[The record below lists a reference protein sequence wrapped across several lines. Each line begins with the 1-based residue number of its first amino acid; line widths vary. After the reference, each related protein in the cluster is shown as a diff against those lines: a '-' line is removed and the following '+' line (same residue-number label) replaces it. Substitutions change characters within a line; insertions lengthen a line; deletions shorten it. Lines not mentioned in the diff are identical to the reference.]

1 MTPNDI
7 NGQSVLRF
15 ADIEI
20 LRYTI
25 KGFEALP
32 LERKLLVYHL
42 SEATLAGRD
51 IIWDQH
57 SPYALRVRHILESL
71 YLYSDLERTT
81 PEWQALETYLCR
93 VWFASGLHHHYG
105 SDKFVPGFGEPYL
118 RAAIE
123 RLQRQEGRL
132 LEYAPYE
139 LDDILGEI
147 FDPARSPKLTEQSG
161 DGDLV
166 QASAVNFYAPGVEQS
181 QAEAFY
187 QSQADSASP
196 EERLAPPSYGLN
208 TRLAKGEDGQLYE
221 QPYRSGGLYGQALE
235 AITTHLKAALAY
247 TDTEAQRMAILALVE
262 YYKTGNLEHYNRFCI
277 LWVEDTGVEV
287 DFINGFTEVYSDPLG
302 LKGSWEGLV
311 HIRDREA
318 SQRTEI
324 ICREAA
330 WFEANAPIDERF
342 KKERPVGIS
351 ATVVTLA
358 MLGGDS
364 YPATPIG
371 INLPNADWIRAAH
384 GSKSVTISNIHE
396 AYHRASLG
404 SGMTEAFVPDAQV
417 RAMLEAYEGLTE
429 ELHTDLH
436 ECLGHG
442 SGQLLPGVSPDALGA
457 YASTIE
463 EARAD
468 LFALYYMADPKM
480 VELSLLPHAEA
491 YKACYYR
498 YVLGGAVTQLVR
510 IPLGQSIEEAHM
522 RNRALIARYLL
533 EQGRVDGSAYLTE
546 SYALVITDYQ
556 ALRRHIASLLGE
568 VQRIKSE
575 GDLEAGR
582 ALVEGYGTRIDP
594 TMHHEVLER
603 YKRLNLAPYRGFV
616 NPRLELVWDE
626 EGGIIDVRPD
636 YTEGYAEQMLRYS
649 RDYGTLPLSPTQ
661 EEEMRTSQPSPQTLA
676 IAKEL
681 RTSLRTAMDGVVSSS
696 MRSKGLHYGINF
708 GLTLEHVERKAS
720 ALPRSRSLALYLM
733 GRDVRELKLIAQM
746 IWPVEELT
754 FAEATYLGS
763 TSFANPELRD
773 CLCKYLLDRTPHA
786 PLWALAWL
794 SGEDTYRDLRP
805 IAYTTL
811 ARHFTRGYRLP
822 YEALQERL
830 YALALESLS
839 LESER
844 LMPEQTSALL
854 CLKRWLRSTPE
865 LAVRLEHDPVLA
877 SFRSGDDP
885 IGRELARDLD
895 FELSLL

>member
-1 MTPNDI
+1 MTPNDL
-7 NGQSVLRF
+7 NGQSLLRF

-25 KGFEALP
+25 KGFEDLP

-57 SPYALRVRHILESL
+57 SPYALRVRHILETV
-71 YLYSDLERTT
+71 YQHSDLDRTT
-81 PEWQALETYLCR
+81 PEWQALETYLYR

-118 RAAIE
+118 REAIE
-123 RLQRQEGRL
+123 RLQRQTGLL

-147 FDPARSPKLTEQSG
+147 FDPERSPKLTEQSG

-166 QASAVNFYAPGVEQS
+166 QASAVNFYAPEVRTDEV
-181 QAEAFY
+181 EAFY
-187 QSQADSASP
+187 RLMAEQAS
-196 EERLAPPSYGLN
+196 EQERLSPPSYGLN
-208 TRLAKGEDGQLYE
+208 TRLGKSADGELYE
-221 QPYRSGGLYGQALE
+221 QPYRQGGLYGEALE
-235 AITTHLKAALAY
+235 RISTHLKAALAY

-262 YYKTGNLEHYNRFCI
+262 YYKTGDLELYNRFCI
-277 LWVEDTGVEV
+277 LWVQDTEAEI
-287 DFINGFTEVYSDPLG
+287 DFINGFTEVYADPLG

-311 HIRDREA
+311 HIRDHEA
-318 SQRTEI
+318 SQRTAT

-330 WFEANAPIDERF
+330 WFEANAPIDDRF
-342 KKERPVGIS
+342 KKPCPVGIS

-371 INLPNADWIRAAH
+371 INLPNADWIRARH

-404 SGMTEAFVPDAQV
+404 SGMTEAFVPDAEV
-417 RAMLEAYEGLTE
+417 RAMLEAYEGITE

-442 SGQLLPGVSPDALGA
+442 SGQLLSNVSPDALGA

-468 LFALYYMADPKM
+468 LFALYYMADSKM
-480 VELSLLPHAEA
+480 VELGLLPDAEA
-491 YKACYYR
+491 YRACYYR
-498 YVLGGAVTQLVR
+498 YLLNGSTTQLVR
-510 IPLGQSIEEAHM
+510 IPLGQNIEEAHM

-533 EQGRVDGSAYLTE
+533 ECGRADGSVYLTD
-546 SYALVITDYQ
+546 SYVLVINDYN
-556 ALRRHIASLLGE
+556 ALRQHIAHLLAE

-575 GDLEAGR
+575 GDLEAAR
-582 ALVEGYGTRIDP
+582 RLVEDYGTHIDER
-594 TMHHEVLER
+594 MHREVLER

-616 NPRLELVWDE
+616 NPRLELVWDDD
-626 EGGIIDVRPD
+626 GIVDVHPD

-649 RDYGTLPLSPTQ
+649 RDYSTLPLMPSAL
-661 EEEMRTSQPSPQTLA
+661 EDLRTPHPDAETLEVA
-676 IAKEL
+676 RSL

-708 GLTLEHVERKAS
+708 GLTLEHIERKAS
-720 ALPRSRSLALYLM
+720 TLPKSASLASYLW

-746 IWPVEELT
+746 IWPTETLSFSQV
-754 FAEATYLGS
+754 TYLAS
-763 TSFANPELRD
+763 TSFANVELRD
-773 CLCKYLLDRTPHA
+773 CLCKYLLDRIPHA
-786 PLWALAWL
+786 PMWALVWL
-794 SGEDTYRDLRP
+794 MGVDAYADLKA

-811 ARHFTRGYRLP
+811 ARHFTKGYRLP
-822 YEALQERL
+822 SKALESRL
-830 YALALESLS
+830 YGLALESLK

-844 LMPEQTSALL
+844 LLPEQTSALL

-865 LAVRLEHDPVLA
+865 LRGRLEQDPRLA
-877 SFRSGDDP
+877 SLRSSQDP
-885 IGRELARDLD
+885 IGRELAQDLD